1 MSETP
6 QITVKTV
13 VVCDQVRREDNGKE
27 MLIGVY
33 SAGIL
38 VAQLPAPLML
48 SFWIQFKST
57 DVGETAVLFRLM
69 GGEDVKFA
77 EMHIQMQLLRPGMGS
92 MTIGPIG
99 IMLQVVT
106 SLTLQM
112 KQGDQDWAT
121 IEEIS
126 VEKGDAPVNPLT
138 GAPISFVQ
146 PEIRASLP

>member
-1 MSETP
+1 
-6 QITVKTV
+6 
-13 VVCDQVRREDNGKE
+13 

-38 VAQLPAPLML
+38 VTQLPAPLML

-57 DVGETAVLFRLM
+57 GVGETILLFRLM

-77 EMHIQMQLLRPGMGS
+77 EMHIHIQLLKSGLGS
-92 MTIGPIG
+92 IAIPPIG

-106 SLTLQM
+106 PLTLQM
-112 KQGDQDWAT
+112 KHGDQDWVT

-126 VEKGDAPVNPLT
+126 VEKGVPVNPLT
-138 GAPISFVQ
+138 GAPISVVQ